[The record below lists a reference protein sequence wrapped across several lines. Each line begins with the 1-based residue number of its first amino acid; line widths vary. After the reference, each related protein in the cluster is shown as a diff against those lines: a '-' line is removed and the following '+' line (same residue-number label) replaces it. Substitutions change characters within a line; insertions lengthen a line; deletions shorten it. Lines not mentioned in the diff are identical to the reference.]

1 MAEKDKKDTT
11 QLDSGTYEIIQSRL
25 LKQKNDLQQRLNEL
39 NEERKKVF
47 GSLETRLIA
56 NDRVNTENNCIAR
69 DIVTIG
75 KYSIFGYNVHLGL
88 RTEMQLSDVFSIYE
102 FDRDG
107 VDGDALRFRESGN
120 KLNLITD
127 PIFQTDFENLYKYY
141 RNTIF
146 SKFAIMGELP
156 AYGISAQ

>member
-1 MAEKDKKDTT
+1 MAEKDIKDTT

-25 LKQKNDLQQRLNEL
+25 LKQKNDLQQRLNGL

-75 KYSIFGYNVHLGL
+75 KYSIFGYNVHFGL
-88 RTEMQLSDVFSIYE
+88 RTEINLSDVFSIYE

-127 PIFQTDFENLYKYY
+127 PTFQTDFENLYKYY

-156 AYGISAQ
+156 AYGIPAQ